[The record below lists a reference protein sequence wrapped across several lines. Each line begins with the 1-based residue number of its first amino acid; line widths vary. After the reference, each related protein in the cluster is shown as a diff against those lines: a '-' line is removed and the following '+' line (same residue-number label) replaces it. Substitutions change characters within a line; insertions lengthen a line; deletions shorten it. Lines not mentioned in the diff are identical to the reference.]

1 MYVNDQKPNPTLN
14 THNSQQSNFETV
26 KTPTDKPNYKYF
38 NNLVS
43 DDKNVQET
51 SNISSQTQP
60 YGIKTLNICAETLI
74 ALRTNGGRSIQNI
87 EKSFKHQLTEMYK
100 LFTTGNNSDVN
111 TLDNHSLNINNL
123 EQNIKKFVLYALDNC
138 HNFTLDTITSK
149 VVQDPTLIQQKD
161 SENYSHCAA
170 AKLASLCNSNQTH
183 NLIGVTFACLS
194 FVSIKCVI
202 PLGITIKS
210 STTSGESQIA
220 LTDGH
225 IHATGFSVIVLAS
238 DNATASGNN
247 YSTIIIRH
255 NDNRSVNKITNDRD
269 STGAILKL
277 FPEQNIT
284 LWDKNSLNDILKTGE
299 IVQTSTWWSDIQLH
313 HSNIK

>member
-1 MYVNDQKPNPTLN
+1 MKLSNHNDKFRQISNIRKPDESPQIENSNIHNHFNSHVSVQK
-14 THNSQQSNFETV
+14 
-26 KTPTDKPNYKYF
+26 
-38 NNLVS
+38 
-43 DDKNVQET
+43 T
-51 SNISSQTQP
+51 SNTSRQTKH
-60 YGIKTLNICAETLI
+60 YGIKTLNACADALI
-74 ALRTNGGRSIQNI
+74 ILRIASSYKESILNI
-87 EKSFKHQLTEMYK
+87 EKLFSNIPLSEMYK
-100 LFTTGNNSDVN
+100 LFTTSNNSDVS
-111 TLDNHSLNINNL
+111 TLDNRSLNINNL

-149 VVQDPTLIQQKD
+149 VVQDPTLIQQED

-255 NDNRSVNKITNDRD
+255 NDNRSVNEITNHRD